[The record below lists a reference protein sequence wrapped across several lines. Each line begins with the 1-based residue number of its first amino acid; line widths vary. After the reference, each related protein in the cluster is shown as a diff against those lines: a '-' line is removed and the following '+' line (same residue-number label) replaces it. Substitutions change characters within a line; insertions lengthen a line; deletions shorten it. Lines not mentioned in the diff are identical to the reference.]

1 MFCICVCLCSTCL
14 LGACGGQKRV
24 LDFLERGRE
33 IIMGGLIPLAAAAAA
48 GSLLNAA
55 HPCTDMRTLGSVQ
68 EKSAEG

>member
-1 MFCICVCLCSTCL
+1 MGSTPGREIL
-14 LGACGGQKRV
+14 SSQAQEISGNGGRGKT
-24 LDFLERGRE
+24 ERGRE

>member
-1 MFCICVCLCSTCL
+1 
-14 LGACGGQKRV
+14 
-24 LDFLERGRE
+24 
-33 IIMGGLIPLAAAAAA
+33 MGGLIPLVAAAAA